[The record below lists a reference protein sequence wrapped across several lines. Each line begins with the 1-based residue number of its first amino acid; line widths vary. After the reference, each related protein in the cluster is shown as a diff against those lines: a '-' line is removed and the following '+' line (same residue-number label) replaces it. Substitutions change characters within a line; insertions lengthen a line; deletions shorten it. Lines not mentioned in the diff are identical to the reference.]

1 MSSRLKNKMS
11 SSVNYTPLTLGNDL
25 YDTADKNWK
34 DSGGTYN
41 EPKEVEDP
49 SMNDFIKGYN
59 MDSGR
64 YKFEQ
69 WAKNYRKNKKE
80 AAKET
85 VDISYTPKSLAKRI
99 LTLWRNN
106 GPLQDFF
113 DGFTS
118 NQKMT
123 NKMKKQIAN
132 ILCKNGYEVI
142 PTLLDETPRYASS
155 KQINIVAFFDV
166 AQQYISD
173 NDMVGLS
180 SLLEDM
186 FDNSQLI
193 KRVAKE
199 IKNLHINHKVTV
211 DKDTTRG
218 LMDYYNKIFPT
229 DYSKSLVDKIFDKPR
244 QYFYEFRDT
253 SIEDSTLN
261 KMEQFNKGEQR
272 FMSKG
277 PNDGGMGGYNFPA
290 DFRGEGPGGV
300 RPTMLETGPRMAS
313 KLKKKRS

>member
-1 MSSRLKNKMS
+1 MGNRLKQKMIG
-11 SSVNYTPLTLGNDL
+11 SVSYSPLTLSNNL
-25 YDTADKNWK
+25 YDTADINWE
-34 DSGGTYN
+34 DSAGTFT
-41 EPKEVEDP
+41 EPKKIEDP
-49 SMNDFIKGYN
+49 SMNDYIKGYN

-69 WAKNYRKNKKE
+69 WAKNNKNNKRE

-123 NKMKKQIAN
+123 NHMKQKIAD
-132 ILCKNGYEVI
+132 ILCRNGYEVV

-155 KQINIVAFFDV
+155 NSRNILAFVDT
-166 AQQYISD
+166 AKKYID
-173 NDMVGLS
+173 EDDMVGLS
-180 SLLEDM
+180 SLLEEV
-186 FDNSQLI
+186 FDNSQVI

-199 IKNLHINHKVTV
+199 VKQLQKQEIKV

-229 DYSKSLVDKIFDKPR
+229 DYSKSLVDKIFDKPKK
-244 QYFYEFRDT
+244 YFYEFRDE
-253 SIEDSTLN
+253 SIQDSTLN
-261 KMEQFNKGEQR
+261 KMEQFNKGDQSY
-272 FMSKG
+272 MSRK
-277 PNDGGMGGYNFPA
+277 PNDGGIGGYNFPA

-300 RPTMLETGPRMAS
+300 RPTMLETGPRMANT
-313 KLKKKRS
+313 KKKRS